1 LLVYVLGSW
10 AWFRYLAQAS
20 QPNISLLGSSI
31 PNKKYI
37 LKIKHED
44 TMKSNTKIHMIPLER
59 S

>member
-1 LLVYVLGSW
+1 
-10 AWFRYLAQAS
+10 
-20 QPNISLLGSSI
+20 LLGSSI